1 MTPPSSPPPLRLLL
15 LLLLLCGAP
24 HLGSS
29 GPLGAARAP
38 TIRRHAH
45 EHDEVVPAGTHLTV
59 EVAAKVV
66 LSLRGGNATLPCR
79 FHPAESGGSA
89 RAVRVKWTRLP
100 ELGGGGGVGAA
111 GAVEAET
118 DVVAAMGGL
127 QRAFGPYQG
136 RAGLL
141 RADRHD
147 ASLLLAD
154 VRLADR
160 GRYRCEVVDGLEDDK
175 GEVELELDGV
185 VFPYQAQRGRY
196 KLSFAE
202 AQATC
207 AEQGATLATLGELL
221 QGWEAG
227 LDWCNAGWLA
237 DGSVQYPVTVPR
249 EPCGGKATPA
259 GLRSYGFRHR
269 TPQRFDAFCF
279 AAAIKGEVYYL
290 ERAGTLPFPAA
301 VLACAAAGASLA
313 TVGQLYSAWHHHDL
327 DRCDAGWLADGSVRY
342 PIVSPRDNCGGG
354 EPGVRTLGFPS
365 KLQGRFG
372 AYCYREAAFAA

>member
-1 MTPPSSPPPLRLLL
+1 MPPPSPPLRL

-45 EHDEVVPAGTHLTV
+45 DEVVPAGAHLSV

-79 FHPAESGGSA
+79 FYPAESGGSA

-100 ELGGGGGVGAA
+100 ELGGGGSAGAA
-111 GAVEAET
+111 SAVEAET

-127 QRAFGPYQG
+127 HRAFGPTE
-136 RAGLL
+136 AEP
-141 RADRHD
+141 
-147 ASLLLAD
+147 AS
-154 VRLADR
+154 R
-160 GRYRCEVVDGLEDDK
+160 GPTTTTR
-175 GEVELELDGV
+175 V
-185 VFPYQAQRGRY
+185 VFPYQAQHGRY

-202 AQATC
+202 AQAAC

-279 AAAIKGEVYYL
+279 AAAIKGDVLYLELTVVYYL

-372 AYCYREAAFAA
+372 AYCYREAAPAT